1 MKITQKHLRILAGFC
16 VLLGVVIYLLTKY
29 LAQKNLEEP
38 NSISK
43 WIGIGMMIVGLI
55 LNMPWLE
62 KKDKELSLIHI

>member
-62 KKDKELSLIHI
+62 KKDKE